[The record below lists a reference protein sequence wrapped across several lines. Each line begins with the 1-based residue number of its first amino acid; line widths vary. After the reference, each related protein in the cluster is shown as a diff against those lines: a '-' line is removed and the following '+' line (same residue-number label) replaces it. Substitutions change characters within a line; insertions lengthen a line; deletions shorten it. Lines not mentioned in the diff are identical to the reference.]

1 MKDAA
6 VPPAP
11 NDAFSRRL
19 IQEIGAG
26 KFSRVCPS
34 WAEIR
39 STLRDEFPLLDI
51 PKSPEYREYRSLAE
65 SITRTISMPV
75 GEFERITR
83 GEDLPAQVG
92 PAQALWVNRVLA
104 LHTGNTVGSVS
115 LVLGSFIDSIV
126 ITPASVEIV
135 RELLVRNFGDF
146 DIPAQVTDP
155 TIPLFASIHKIW
167 NDAEKLRTPK
177 ADPLLVRQQ
186 LESRVQDQAVNVL
199 LGMKRSRADDQSQAA
214 PSKSRPN
221 DS

>member
-51 PKSPEYREYRSLAE
+51 AKSPEYREYRSLAE

-83 GEDLPAQVG
+83 GEDLPAEVG
-92 PAQALWVNRVLA
+92 PAQALWVNKVLA
-104 LHTGNTVGSVS
+104 LHTGNTVGSVG
-115 LVLGSFIDSIV
+115 LVLGSFVDSIV
-126 ITPASVEIV
+126 ITPASIDIV
-135 RELLVRNFGDF
+135 RELLVSHFGANEF
-146 DIPAQVTDP
+146 PPATTVP
-155 TIPLFASIHKIW
+155 KMSLISRIRKIW
-167 NDAEKLRTPK
+167 TDAEKRDIT
-177 ADPLLVRQQ
+177 A
-186 LESRVQDQAVNVL
+186 SRREASREQDEAVSAL
-199 LGMKRSRADDQSQAA
+199 LGIKRSREEE
-214 PSKSRPN
+214 RPFGGLSLSGDN
-221 DS
+221 LTTY